1 MKKLIFILMLCLAM
15 PAAAQKV
22 YRNVE
27 LKSFRMGTMKLYMT
41 DSLTYAI
48 NFSTGNTFKP
58 TFVCILG
65 DRENAIK
72 LLTFL
77 RDLKLGDDDVVD
89 LENASENYV
98 TKGMWTALRIHSSGK
113 QFSYDVT
120 PKEIR
125 KMLEAIEKQ
134 E

>member
-77 RDLKLGDDDVVD
+77 RDLKIDDDDVVD
-89 LENASENYV
+89 
-98 TKGMWTALRIHSSGK
+98 
-113 QFSYDVT
+113 
-120 PKEIR
+120 
-125 KMLEAIEKQ
+125 
-134 E
+134 